1 MSEFKLQIV
10 HKKDNA
16 VVEWKPGSPLEV
28 DIAEELCNRLKVR
41 GVGMFA
47 SEEKVLTAVRE
58 EFASILWIL
67 KSRV

>member
-16 VVEWKPGSPLEV
+16 VVEWTPGSLIEV
-28 DIAEELCNRLKVR
+28 DIAEELANRLKLR
-41 GVGMFA
+41 GVGLFA

-58 EFASILWIL
+58 EFAAMLWIL
-67 KSRV
+67 KSRI